1 VAPWLR
7 DFVGLVAWEGR
18 RRGRKGHMKCVGVLV
33 LVVKK
38 WTDVGCF
45 CVEMLEI
52 RLVPS
57 V

>member
-1 VAPWLR
+1 MAPWLR

-45 CVEMLEI
+45 CLEMLEI